1 MDLASTLPLPAVK
14 GAADVAAQPTAA
26 DLARRGQIEKTAKEF
41 ETSFLSV
48 MLTEMFKDVGAEAP
62 FNGGQGEAA
71 FKSFMSDAMAKQ
83 MVRSGGIG
91 LADTVAQEML
101 KLQGLS

>member
-1 MDLASTLPLPAVK
+1 MNLGAPLPLS
-14 GAADVAAQPTAA
+14 ADIAAQPSAA
-26 DLARRGQIEKTAKEF
+26 ELAKRGQIEKTAKDF
-41 ETSFLSV
+41 EASFLSV
-48 MLTEMFKDVGAEAP
+48 MLTQMFKDVGAEAP

>member
-1 MDLASTLPLPAVK
+1 
-14 GAADVAAQPTAA
+14 
-26 DLARRGQIEKTAKEF
+26 
-41 ETSFLSV
+41 
-48 MLTEMFKDVGAEAP
+48 MLTQMFKDVGAEAP

-91 LADTVAQEML
+91 LADTVGKEML

>member
-1 MDLASTLPLPAVK
+1 MNLGAPLPLPA
-14 GAADVAAQPTAA
+14 DIAAQPSAA
-26 DLARRGQIEKTAKEF
+26 ELAQRGQIEKTAKDF
-41 ETSFLSV
+41 EASFLSV
-48 MLTEMFKDVGAEAP
+48 MLTQMFKDVGAEAP

-91 LADTVAQEML
+91 LADTVGKEML

>member
-1 MDLASTLPLPAVK
+1 MGS
-14 GAADVAAQPTAA
+14 DVYKRQ
-26 DLARRGQIEKTAKEF
+26 
-41 ETSFLSV
+41 
-48 MLTEMFKDVGAEAP
+48 AP

-83 MVRSGGIG
+83 MVRSGGVG
-91 LADTVAQEML
+91 LADTVGKEML

>member
-1 MDLASTLPLPAVK
+1 
-14 GAADVAAQPTAA
+14 AA